1 MDPGMFT
8 SRSDRRRDRVRGTVL
23 RFKGDQVR
31 IGIEA
36 PPDVAVD
43 REEIWVRKQR
53 EARGDPAPDGSA
65 VPAPNSPLNSR

>member
-1 MDPGMFT
+1 
-8 SRSDRRRDRVRGTVL
+8 VL
-23 RFKGDQVR
+23 RFKGDQVH

-53 EARGDPAPDGSA
+53 EARGDPAPDDSA

>member
-1 MDPGMFT
+1 MFT

-43 REEIWVRKQR
+43 REEIWVRKRR
-53 EARGDPAPDGSA
+53 EARGDPAPHDSA